1 MNKVHSNQEIGSQ
14 SDLFE
19 TFPDNQIP
27 QDNNIESNIFDK
39 IEVPDFSDSEYSK
52 ENQSNQNPNFIPT
65 NNPATK
71 THSFSTEEKGFIK
84 EYEEERQLTN
94 SERTRSNLG
103 AIDRVEIRDPELE
116 NQASTEPNKLPRY
129 SPSSNAKNNFQ
140 SDTLK
145 YQKTSE
151 PDLINL
157 PFDES
162 SQEISSPQD
171 RNPTMQM
178 KITELVAQNTSKKK
192 VSPED
197 PLQVKAGKE
206 PVEIEPLESDKLL
219 AKNTIENKK
228 VGSADQDIEP
238 KYALKKP
245 IKKSIYNL
253 QPKFNELMKAENVVE
268 IFNLTKEFDLVG
280 RTEKVRALSNI
291 NLNDSSDFYPVKR
304 GEFVMIRGPSGGG
317 KTTLLNIIGTAD
329 VASSG
334 TLKIMGHEINEKS
347 KDSYLS
353 RLRLEKIGF
362 VFQTFNLLATMTAY
376 ENVELPMKLLGKLSN
391 KQIKQRTLELL
402 GKVGLQDRVEH
413 LPSELS
419 GGEQQ
424 RVAIARALANTPEIL
439 LLDEP
444 TGDLDTR
451 STVEIMNLLLNINNF
466 GYSSEQTKCTMIMV
480 THNPDLECYA
490 DRILYIRDG
499 KIVKQVINEVQT
511 PIELSSYLKF
521 LNINNQD

>member
-268 IFNLTKEFDLVG
+268 IFNLTK
-280 RTEKVRALSNI
+280 
-291 NLNDSSDFYPVKR
+291 
-304 GEFVMIRGPSGGG
+304 
-317 KTTLLNIIGTAD
+317 
-329 VASSG
+329 
-334 TLKIMGHEINEKS
+334 
-347 KDSYLS
+347 
-353 RLRLEKIGF
+353 
-362 VFQTFNLLATMTAY
+362 
-376 ENVELPMKLLGKLSN
+376 
-391 KQIKQRTLELL
+391 
-402 GKVGLQDRVEH
+402 
-413 LPSELS
+413 
-419 GGEQQ
+419 
-424 RVAIARALANTPEIL
+424 
-439 LLDEP
+439 
-444 TGDLDTR
+444 
-451 STVEIMNLLLNINNF
+451 
-466 GYSSEQTKCTMIMV
+466 
-480 THNPDLECYA
+480 
-490 DRILYIRDG
+490 G
-499 KIVKQVINEVQT
+499 KIIVYNSKKNYRIRSGWKNR
-511 PIELSSYLKF
+511 KG
-521 LNINNQD
+521 